1 MRVSRGGYRRCMDR
15 SAAELLEQDHRGIAE
30 LFERVSSPDE
40 DRPAVLRELLL
51 RLAGHVTVEDAV
63 VVPEVQRCDSTEGTL
78 ADDLVQDGQY
88 IHQKLA
94 LIERRKANSPD
105 MPDLV
110 NDILHAFDRHV
121 QRCQEQLYPELER
134 YLDDD
139 QMKSLAERLRS
150 ADHLVV
156 ETPHPHLLGNGP
168 LARPLLAVAKQFDK
182 VRGPRTAVGEWGG
195 LFTTPNDNSP
205 AGEHRPQASITASP
219 WDDSSGDKRH

>member
-1 MRVSRGGYRRCMDR
+1 MDR

-63 VVPEVQRCDSTEGTL
+63 VVPEVRRCSPTEGTL
-78 ADDLVQDGQY
+78 AEDLVQDGQY
-88 IHQKLA
+88 IHEKLA

-105 MPDLV
+105 VPDLV

-121 QRCQEQLYPELER
+121 RRCQEQLYPELDR
-134 YLDDD
+134 CLDAD
-139 QMKSLAERLRS
+139 QMESFTERLRS

-156 ETPHPHLLGNGP
+156 ETPHPHLLGDGP

-205 AGEHRPQASITASP
+205 AGEHRPQTSGTASP
-219 WDDSSGDKRH
+219 WDESSDDERL